1 MKVWIPLFLSILQF
15 FIICNQKLF
24 SATGEISELKGAISV
39 NLEPGSPEKPF
50 FLVTS
55 SSLKGEAV
63 FRGQVKQTA
72 DNNISFYEVPNLLD
86 PDEMQPPFKNGMLS
100 TKRARGSVELEANGT
115 IARVNIDFPGSN
127 YFSTPEVYID
137 LPTSGTSTASDF
149 RKASIEA
156 TVDMNIGEITALTIK
171 DSGLGYDTIPKI
183 SIEGGTHFIRLAE
196 KNSAY
201 TGNFFKIQAND
212 GSTILVDN
220 PLNLNLS
227 QIFLPNQ
234 LVEIY
239 EAWTL
244 GSLFGHTS
252 EEVMLSEGN
261 QTSADRIYLLKPFAD
276 QNGSMGDF
284 CFFYHDGN
292 IWRSNEDV
300 DKNDS
305 ADSIIIDPDQ
315 AFILARRN
323 SSPLEL
329 VFSGSATTNDTF
341 GNLPGYLERKLLSN
355 PYGVDIMLSDLI
367 SASSITSDENETEK
381 WLANSS
387 QEIADNVK
395 ILTDNVWST
404 YWNDGKNRSVTKVA
418 SATARYGTGIGG
430 SLTQQDISMSS
441 GTISNMTNPSPT
453 TGNLIVTSSNHGLKN
468 GFMVF
473 IEGVEGYKTNELK
486 QQVDEDGALVSQ
498 GAIPFVI
505 QSGANGFFEI
515 QVLDSNN
522 FELIGKSGNCDF
534 IDNGTASWS
543 TGSGGLGYTS
553 NAFVSFVGGGGS
565 GAMGIANVDPSTQKV
580 VSILITDA
588 GAGYVSA
595 PKVFI
600 HSGGWKKLGSGN
612 APFNDALI
620 PAGAG
625 ILLVRNNPKGIRT
638 HFSINSPFSQ

>member
-1 MKVWIPLFLSILQF
+1 MKIWVLLSLSILQF

-39 NLEPGSPEKPF
+39 NLDPGTPEKPF

-86 PDEMQPPFKNGMLS
+86 PDEMQPPFKSGMLS
-100 TKRARGSVELEANGT
+100 TKQARGSVELEANGT
-115 IARVNIDFPGSN
+115 LARVNIDYSGSN
-127 YFSTPEVYID
+127 YFSTPEVFID

-156 TVDMNIGEITALTIK
+156 TVDSNIGEITALTIK
-171 DSGLGYDTIPKI
+171 DRGLGYDTIPKI

-201 TGNFFKIQAND
+201 SGNFFKIQAND
-212 GSTILVDN
+212 GSSILLDN

-234 LVEIY
+234 LVEIF

-261 QTSADRIYLLKPFAD
+261 QTSADRLYLLKSFAD
-276 QNGSMGDF
+276 QNGSTSDF

-292 IWRSNEDV
+292 IWRSNEDA

-305 ADSIIIDPDQ
+305 ADSVIIDPDQ

-323 SSPLEL
+323 PSPLEL

-367 SASSITSDENETEK
+367 SASTITSDENKTDK

-387 QEIADNVK
+387 QETADNVK
-395 ILTDNVWST
+395 ILTGNVWST
-404 YWNDGKNRSVTKVA
+404 YWNDGKNRTVTTVA
-418 SATARYGTGIGG
+418 SATARFGTGIGG

-441 GTISNMTNPSPT
+441 GTISNMSNPT
-453 TGNLIVTSSNHGLKN
+453 TGNLVVTSSNHGLKN

-505 QSGANGFFEI
+505 QSAANGFFEI
-515 QVLDSNN
+515 QVVDADS
-522 FELIGKSGNCDF
+522 FKLVGKSGNCDF
-534 IDNGTASWS
+534 IDNGNATWS
-543 TGSGGLGYTS
+543 TGSGGLGYS
-553 NAFVSFVGGGGS
+553 SDAFVSFLGGGGT
-565 GAMGIANVDPSTQKV
+565 GATGVANVDPSTQKV

-588 GAGYVSA
+588 GAGYISA

-620 PAGAG
+620 PAGSG
-625 ILLVRNNPKGIRT
+625 ILLVRNNSKGIRT
-638 HFSINSPFSQ
+638 HFGINSPFNQ

>member
-1 MKVWIPLFLSILQF
+1 MMKIWVLLSLSILQF

-39 NLEPGSPEKPF
+39 NLDPGTPEKPF

-86 PDEMQPPFKNGMLS
+86 PDEMQPPFKSGMLS
-100 TKRARGSVELEANGT
+100 TKQARGSVELEANGT
-115 IARVNIDFPGSN
+115 LARVNIDYSGSN
-127 YFSTPEVYID
+127 YFSTPEVFID

-156 TVDMNIGEITALTIK
+156 TVDSNIGEITALTIK
-171 DSGLGYDTIPKI
+171 DRGLGYDTIPKI

-212 GSTILVDN
+212 GSSILVDN

-261 QTSADRIYLLKPFAD
+261 QTSADRLYLLKSFAD
-276 QNGSMGDF
+276 QNGSTSDF

-292 IWRSNEDV
+292 IWRSNEDA

-305 ADSIIIDPDQ
+305 ADSVIIDPDQ

-323 SSPLEL
+323 PSPLEL

-367 SASSITSDENETEK
+367 SASTITSDENESEK

-387 QEIADNVK
+387 QETADNVK
-395 ILTDNVWST
+395 ILTGNVWST
-404 YWNDGKNRSVTKVA
+404 YWNDGKNRTVTTVA
-418 SATARYGTGIGG
+418 SATARFGTGIGG

-441 GTISNMTNPSPT
+441 GTISNMSNPT
-453 TGNLIVTSSNHGLKN
+453 TGNLVVTSSNHGLKN

-505 QSGANGFFEI
+505 QSAANGFFEI
-515 QVLDSNN
+515 QVVDADS
-522 FELIGKSGNCDF
+522 FKLVGKSGNCDF
-534 IDNGTASWS
+534 IDNGNATWS
-543 TGSGGLGYTS
+543 TGSGGLGYS
-553 NAFVSFVGGGGS
+553 SDAFVSFLGGGGT
-565 GAMGIANVDPSTQKV
+565 GATGVANVDPSTQKV

-588 GAGYVSA
+588 GAGYISA

-620 PAGAG
+620 PAGSG
-625 ILLVRNNPKGIRT
+625 ILLVRNNSKGIRT
-638 HFSINSPFSQ
+638 HFGINSPFNQ

>member
-1 MKVWIPLFLSILQF
+1 MKIWVLLSLSILQF

-39 NLEPGSPEKPF
+39 NLDPGTPEKPF

-86 PDEMQPPFKNGMLS
+86 PDEMQPPFKSGMLS
-100 TKRARGSVELEANGT
+100 TKQARGSVELEANGT
-115 IARVNIDFPGSN
+115 LARVNIDYSGSN
-127 YFSTPEVYID
+127 YFSTPEVFID

-156 TVDMNIGEITALTIK
+156 TVDSNIGEITALTIK
-171 DSGLGYDTIPKI
+171 DRGLGYDTIPKI

-212 GSTILVDN
+212 GSSILVDN

-261 QTSADRIYLLKPFAD
+261 QTSADRLYLLKSFAD
-276 QNGSMGDF
+276 QNGSTSDF

-292 IWRSNEDV
+292 IWRSNEDA

-305 ADSIIIDPDQ
+305 ADSVIIDPDQ

-323 SSPLEL
+323 PSPLEL

-367 SASSITSDENETEK
+367 SASTITSDENESEK

-387 QEIADNVK
+387 QETADNVK
-395 ILTDNVWST
+395 ILTGNVWST
-404 YWNDGKNRSVTKVA
+404 YWNDGKNRTVTTVA
-418 SATARYGTGIGG
+418 SATARFGTGIGG

-441 GTISNMTNPSPT
+441 GTISNMSNPT
-453 TGNLIVTSSNHGLKN
+453 TGNLVVTSSNHGLKN

-505 QSGANGFFEI
+505 QSAANGFFEI
-515 QVLDSNN
+515 QVVDADS
-522 FELIGKSGNCDF
+522 FKLVGKSGNCDF
-534 IDNGTASWS
+534 IDNGNATWS
-543 TGSGGLGYTS
+543 TGSGGLGYS
-553 NAFVSFVGGGGS
+553 SDAFVSFLGGGGT
-565 GAMGIANVDPSTQKV
+565 GATGVANVDPSTQKV

-588 GAGYVSA
+588 GAGYISA

-620 PAGAG
+620 PAGSG
-625 ILLVRNNPKGIRT
+625 ILLVRNNSKGIRT
-638 HFSINSPFSQ
+638 HFGINSPFNQ

>member
-1 MKVWIPLFLSILQF
+1 MKIWVLLSLSILQF

-39 NLEPGSPEKPF
+39 NLDPGTPEKPF

-86 PDEMQPPFKNGMLS
+86 PDEMQPPFKSGMLS
-100 TKRARGSVELEANGT
+100 TKQARGSVELEANGT
-115 IARVNIDFPGSN
+115 LARVNIDYSGSN
-127 YFSTPEVYID
+127 YFSTPEVFID

-156 TVDMNIGEITALTIK
+156 TVDSNIGEITALTIK
-171 DSGLGYDTIPKI
+171 DRGLGYDTIPKI

-201 TGNFFKIQAND
+201 SGNFFKIQAND
-212 GSTILVDN
+212 GSSILLDN

-234 LVEIY
+234 LVEIF

-261 QTSADRIYLLKPFAD
+261 QTSADRLYLLKSFAD
-276 QNGSMGDF
+276 QNGSTSDF

-292 IWRSNEDV
+292 IWRSNEDA

-305 ADSIIIDPDQ
+305 ADSVIIDPDQ

-323 SSPLEL
+323 PSPLEL

-367 SASSITSDENETEK
+367 SASTITSDENESEK

-387 QEIADNVK
+387 QETADNVK
-395 ILTDNVWST
+395 ILTGNVWST
-404 YWNDGKNRSVTKVA
+404 YWNDGKNRTVTTVA
-418 SATARYGTGIGG
+418 SATARFGTGIGG

-441 GTISNMTNPSPT
+441 GTISNMSNPT
-453 TGNLIVTSSNHGLKN
+453 TGNLVVTSSNHGLKN

-505 QSGANGFFEI
+505 QSAANGFFEI
-515 QVLDSNN
+515 QVVDADS
-522 FELIGKSGNCDF
+522 FKLVGKSGNCDF
-534 IDNGTASWS
+534 IDNGNATWS
-543 TGSGGLGYTS
+543 TGSGGLGYS
-553 NAFVSFVGGGGS
+553 SDAFVSFLGGGGT
-565 GAMGIANVDPSTQKV
+565 GATGVANVDPSTQKV

-588 GAGYVSA
+588 GAGYISA

-620 PAGAG
+620 PAGSG
-625 ILLVRNNPKGIRT
+625 ILLVRNNSKGIRT
-638 HFSINSPFSQ
+638 HFGINSPFNQ

>member
-1 MKVWIPLFLSILQF
+1 MKIWVLLSLSILQF

-39 NLEPGSPEKPF
+39 NLDPGTPEKPF

-86 PDEMQPPFKNGMLS
+86 PDEMQPPFKSGMLS
-100 TKRARGSVELEANGT
+100 TKQARGSVELEANGT
-115 IARVNIDFPGSN
+115 LARVNIDYSGSN
-127 YFSTPEVYID
+127 YFSTPEVFID

-156 TVDMNIGEITALTIK
+156 TVDSNIGEITALTIK
-171 DSGLGYDTIPKI
+171 DRGLGYDTIPKI

-201 TGNFFKIQAND
+201 SGNFFKIQAND
-212 GSTILVDN
+212 GSSILLDN

-234 LVEIY
+234 LVEIF

-261 QTSADRIYLLKPFAD
+261 QTSADRLYLLKSFAD
-276 QNGSMGDF
+276 QNGSTSDF

-292 IWRSNEDV
+292 IWRSNEDA

-305 ADSIIIDPDQ
+305 ADSVIIDPDQ

-323 SSPLEL
+323 PSPLEL
-329 VFSGSATTNDTF
+329 VLSGSATTNDTF

-367 SASSITSDENETEK
+367 SASTITSDENESEK

-387 QEIADNVK
+387 QETADNVK
-395 ILTDNVWST
+395 ILTGNVWST
-404 YWNDGKNRSVTKVA
+404 YWNDGKNRTVTTVA
-418 SATARYGTGIGG
+418 SATARFGTGIGG

-441 GTISNMTNPSPT
+441 GTISNMSNPT
-453 TGNLIVTSSNHGLKN
+453 TGNLVVTSSNHGLKN

-505 QSGANGFFEI
+505 QSAANGFFEI
-515 QVLDSNN
+515 QVVDADS
-522 FELIGKSGNCDF
+522 FKLVGKSGNCDF
-534 IDNGTASWS
+534 IDNGNATWS
-543 TGSGGLGYTS
+543 TGSGGLGYS
-553 NAFVSFVGGGGS
+553 SDAFVSFLGGGGT
-565 GAMGIANVDPSTQKV
+565 GATGVANVDPSTQKV

-588 GAGYVSA
+588 GAGYISA

-620 PAGAG
+620 PAGSG
-625 ILLVRNNPKGIRT
+625 ILLVRNNSKGIRT
-638 HFSINSPFSQ
+638 HFGINSPFNQ

>member
-1 MKVWIPLFLSILQF
+1 MKIWVLLSLSILQF

-39 NLEPGSPEKPF
+39 NLDPGTPEKPF

-86 PDEMQPPFKNGMLS
+86 PDEMQPPFKSGMLS
-100 TKRARGSVELEANGT
+100 TKQARGSVELEANGT
-115 IARVNIDFPGSN
+115 LARVNIDYSGSN
-127 YFSTPEVYID
+127 YFSTPEVFID

-156 TVDMNIGEITALTIK
+156 TVDSNIGEITALTIK
-171 DSGLGYDTIPKI
+171 DRGLGYDTIPKI

-201 TGNFFKIQAND
+201 SGNFFKIQAND
-212 GSTILVDN
+212 GSSILLDN

-234 LVEIY
+234 LVEIF

-261 QTSADRIYLLKPFAD
+261 QTSADRLYLLKSFAD
-276 QNGSMGDF
+276 QNGSTSDF

-292 IWRSNEDV
+292 IWRSNEDA

-305 ADSIIIDPDQ
+305 ADSVIIDPDQ

-323 SSPLEL
+323 PSPLEL

-367 SASSITSDENETEK
+367 SASTITSDENKTDK

-387 QEIADNVK
+387 QETADNVK
-395 ILTDNVWST
+395 ILTGNVWST
-404 YWNDGKNRSVTKVA
+404 YWNDGKNRTVTTVA
-418 SATARYGTGIGG
+418 SATARFGTGIGG

-441 GTISNMTNPSPT
+441 GTISNMSNPT
-453 TGNLIVTSSNHGLKN
+453 TGNLVVTSSNHGLKN

-486 QQVDEDGALVSQ
+486 QQVDEDGTLVSQ

-505 QSGANGFFEI
+505 QSAANGFFEI
-515 QVLDSNN
+515 QVVDADS
-522 FELIGKSGNCDF
+522 FKLVGKSGNCDF
-534 IDNGTASWS
+534 IDNGNATWS
-543 TGSGGLGYTS
+543 TGSGGLGYS
-553 NAFVSFVGGGGS
+553 SDAFVSFLGGGGT
-565 GAMGIANVDPSTQKV
+565 GATGVANVDPSTQKV

-588 GAGYVSA
+588 GAGYISA

-620 PAGAG
+620 PAGSG
-625 ILLVRNNPKGIRT
+625 ILLVRNNSKGIRT
-638 HFSINSPFSQ
+638 HFGINSPFNQ

>member
-1 MKVWIPLFLSILQF
+1 MKIWVLLSLSILQF

-39 NLEPGSPEKPF
+39 NLDPGTPEKPF

-86 PDEMQPPFKNGMLS
+86 PDEMQPPFKSGMLS
-100 TKRARGSVELEANGT
+100 TKQARGSVELEANGT
-115 IARVNIDFPGSN
+115 LARVNIDYSGSN
-127 YFSTPEVYID
+127 YFSTPEVFID

-156 TVDMNIGEITALTIK
+156 TVDSNIGEITALTIK
-171 DSGLGYDTIPKI
+171 DRGLGYDTIPKI

-201 TGNFFKIQAND
+201 SGNFFKIQAND
-212 GSTILVDN
+212 GSSILLDN

-234 LVEIY
+234 LVEIF

-261 QTSADRIYLLKPFAD
+261 QTSADRLYLLKSFAD
-276 QNGSMGDF
+276 QNGSTSDF

-292 IWRSNEDV
+292 IWRSNEDA

-305 ADSIIIDPDQ
+305 ADSVIIDPDQ

-323 SSPLEL
+323 PSPLEL

-367 SASSITSDENETEK
+367 SASTITSDENESEK

-387 QEIADNVK
+387 QETADNVK

-404 YWNDGKNRSVTKVA
+404 YWNDGKNRTVTTVA
-418 SATARYGTGIGG
+418 SATARFGTGIGG

-441 GTISNMTNPSPT
+441 GTISNMSNPT
-453 TGNLIVTSSNHGLKN
+453 TGNLVVTSSNHGLKN

-505 QSGANGFFEI
+505 QSAANGFFEI
-515 QVLDSNN
+515 QVVDADS
-522 FELIGKSGNCDF
+522 FKLVGKSGNCDF
-534 IDNGTASWS
+534 IDNGNATWS
-543 TGSGGLGYTS
+543 TGSGGLGYS
-553 NAFVSFVGGGGS
+553 SDAFVSFLGGGGT
-565 GAMGIANVDPSTQKV
+565 GATGVANVDPSTQKV

-588 GAGYVSA
+588 GAGYISA

-620 PAGAG
+620 PAGSG
-625 ILLVRNNPKGIRT
+625 ILLVRNNSKGIRT
-638 HFSINSPFSQ
+638 HFGINSPFNQ

>member
-1 MKVWIPLFLSILQF
+1 MKIWVLLSLSILQF

-39 NLEPGSPEKPF
+39 NLDPGTPEKPF

-86 PDEMQPPFKNGMLS
+86 PDEMQPPFKSGMLS
-100 TKRARGSVELEANGT
+100 TKQARGSVELEANGT
-115 IARVNIDFPGSN
+115 LARVNIDYSGSN
-127 YFSTPEVYID
+127 YFSTPEVFID

-156 TVDMNIGEITALTIK
+156 TVDSNIGEITALTIK
-171 DSGLGYDTIPKI
+171 DRGLGYDTIPKI

-201 TGNFFKIQAND
+201 SGNFFKIQAND
-212 GSTILVDN
+212 GSSILLDN

-234 LVEIY
+234 LVEIF

-261 QTSADRIYLLKPFAD
+261 QTSADRLYLLKSFAD
-276 QNGSMGDF
+276 QNGSTSDF

-292 IWRSNEDV
+292 IWRSNEDA

-305 ADSIIIDPDQ
+305 ADSVIIDPDQ

-323 SSPLEL
+323 PSPLEL

-367 SASSITSDENETEK
+367 SASTITSDENESEK

-387 QEIADNVK
+387 QETADNVK

-404 YWNDGKNRSVTKVA
+404 YWNDGKNRTVTTVA
-418 SATARYGTGIGG
+418 SATARFGTGIGG

-441 GTISNMTNPSPT
+441 GTISNMSNPT
-453 TGNLIVTSSNHGLKN
+453 TGNLVVTSSNHGLKN

-505 QSGANGFFEI
+505 QSAANGFFEI
-515 QVLDSNN
+515 QVVDADS
-522 FELIGKSGNCDF
+522 FKLVGKSGNCDF
-534 IDNGTASWS
+534 IDNGNATWS
-543 TGSGGLGYTS
+543 TGSGGLGYS
-553 NAFVSFVGGGGS
+553 SDAFVSFLGGGGT
-565 GAMGIANVDPSTQKV
+565 GATGVANVDPSTQKV

-588 GAGYVSA
+588 GAGYISA

-620 PAGAG
+620 PAGSG
-625 ILLVRNNPKGIRT
+625 ILLVRNNSKGVRT
-638 HFSINSPFSQ
+638 HFGINSPFNQ

>member
-1 MKVWIPLFLSILQF
+1 MKIWVLLSLSILQF

-24 SATGEISELKGAISV
+24 SATGEISELEGAISV
-39 NLEPGSPEKPF
+39 NLDPGTPEKPF

-86 PDEMQPPFKNGMLS
+86 PDEMQPPFKSGMLS
-100 TKRARGSVELEANGT
+100 TKQARGSVELEANGT
-115 IARVNIDFPGSN
+115 LARVNIDYSGSN
-127 YFSTPEVYID
+127 YFSTPEVFID

-156 TVDMNIGEITALTIK
+156 TVDSNIGEITALTIK
-171 DSGLGYDTIPKI
+171 DRGLGYDTIPKI

-212 GSTILVDN
+212 GSSILVDN

-234 LVEIY
+234 LVEIF

-261 QTSADRIYLLKPFAD
+261 QTSADRLYLLKSFAD
-276 QNGSMGDF
+276 QNGSTSDF

-292 IWRSNEDV
+292 IWRSNEDA

-305 ADSIIIDPDQ
+305 ADSVIIDPDQ

-323 SSPLEL
+323 PSPLEL

-367 SASSITSDENETEK
+367 SASTITSDENESEK

-387 QEIADNVK
+387 QETADNVK
-395 ILTDNVWST
+395 ILTGNVWST
-404 YWNDGKNRSVTKVA
+404 YWNDGKNRTVTTVA
-418 SATARYGTGIGG
+418 SATARFGTGIGG

-441 GTISNMTNPSPT
+441 GTISNMSNPT
-453 TGNLIVTSSNHGLKN
+453 TGNLVVTSSNHGLKN

-505 QSGANGFFEI
+505 QSAANGFFDI
-515 QVLDSNN
+515 QVLDADR
-522 FELIGKSGNCDF
+522 FELVGKSGNCDF
-534 IDNGTASWS
+534 IDNGNATWS
-543 TGSGGLGYTS
+543 TGSGGLGYS
-553 NAFVSFVGGGGS
+553 SDAFVSFLGGGGT
-565 GAMGIANVDPSTQKV
+565 GATGVANVDPSTQKV

-588 GAGYVSA
+588 GAGYISA

-620 PAGAG
+620 PAGSG
-625 ILLVRNNPKGIRT
+625 ILLVRNNSKGVRT
-638 HFSINSPFSQ
+638 HFGINSPFNQ

>member
-1 MKVWIPLFLSILQF
+1 MKIWVLLSLSILQF

-39 NLEPGSPEKPF
+39 NLDPGTPEKPF

-86 PDEMQPPFKNGMLS
+86 PDEMQPPFKSGMLS
-100 TKRARGSVELEANGT
+100 TKQARGSVELEANGT
-115 IARVNIDFPGSN
+115 LARVNIDYSGSN
-127 YFSTPEVYID
+127 YFSTPEVFID

-156 TVDMNIGEITALTIK
+156 TVDSNIGEITALTIK
-171 DSGLGYDTIPKI
+171 DRGLGYDTIPKI

-201 TGNFFKIQAND
+201 SGNFFKIQAND
-212 GSTILVDN
+212 GSSILLDN

-234 LVEIY
+234 LVEIF

-261 QTSADRIYLLKPFAD
+261 QTSADRLYLLKSFAD
-276 QNGSMGDF
+276 QNGSTSDF

-292 IWRSNEDV
+292 IWRSNEDA

-305 ADSIIIDPDQ
+305 ADSVIIDPDQ

-323 SSPLEL
+323 PSPLEL

-367 SASSITSDENETEK
+367 SASTITSDENESEK

-387 QEIADNVK
+387 QETADNVK
-395 ILTDNVWST
+395 ILTGNVWST
-404 YWNDGKNRSVTKVA
+404 YWNDGKNRTVTTVA
-418 SATARYGTGIGG
+418 SATARFGTGIGG

-441 GTISNMTNPSPT
+441 GTISNMSNPT
-453 TGNLIVTSSNHGLKN
+453 TGNLVVTSSNHGLKN

-505 QSGANGFFEI
+505 QSAANGFFDI
-515 QVLDSNN
+515 QVLDADS
-522 FELIGKSGNCDF
+522 FELVGKSGNCDF
-534 IDNGTASWS
+534 IDNGNATWS
-543 TGSGGLGYTS
+543 TGSGGLGYS
-553 NAFVSFVGGGGS
+553 SDAFVSFLGGGGT
-565 GAMGIANVDPSTQKV
+565 GATGVANVDPSTQKV

-588 GAGYVSA
+588 GAGYISA

-620 PAGAG
+620 PAGSG
-625 ILLVRNNPKGIRT
+625 ILLVRNNSKGVRT
-638 HFSINSPFSQ
+638 RFGINSPFNQ